1 MVPQSPWSPTAH
13 AFAHHQFSHVTNFW
27 KQGRQASFQLEA
39 LPGGQAKLNLT
50 FQLPLASEVVP
61 PPVYVS
67 PAHAPQRPTQ
77 PLFPQGFLPK
87 DSKQVAK
94 VSSRRRKSYRRS
106 VLHRATLATPTL
118 PPPENGSLRQAAQAC
133 VQRLQ
138 AVSAFPVSTPSGN
151 KRPFPD
157 SPSPSPSNL
166 PPLSQRIREDIQ
178 IGESEVE
185 SPEKEMLRSPSI
197 PENAPAL
204 FSPCLKDI
212 PSPVPLA
219 PENPSCSNCDA
230 AMTPD
235 HQCEVIESDSS
246 SKDVQCGER
255 SSPKETERAQR
266 LLALQQLTNDRAQRL
281 LREGLQKVAKLA
293 TDP

>member
-1 MVPQSPWSPTAH
+1 M
-13 AFAHHQFSHVTNFW
+13 
-27 KQGRQASFQLEA
+27 
-39 LPGGQAKLNLT
+39 
-50 FQLPLASEVVP
+50 
-61 PPVYVS
+61 
-67 PAHAPQRPTQ
+67 
-77 PLFPQGFLPK
+77 
-87 DSKQVAK
+87 
-94 VSSRRRKSYRRS
+94 
-106 VLHRATLATPTL
+106 
-118 PPPENGSLRQAAQAC
+118 
-133 VQRLQ
+133 
-138 AVSAFPVSTPSGN
+138 
-151 KRPFPD
+151 
-157 SPSPSPSNL
+157 
-166 PPLSQRIREDIQ
+166 SQRIREDIQ

-212 PSPVPLA
+212 PSPLPLA